1 VTRQDFSQC
10 SQATELVDTNPVSFE
25 EFDEG
30 GSARGG
36 SLAGQWSGIL
46 NCETGRSMVI
56 QFQLF
61 AVSSGDGFLGNV
73 KRRQAYAR
81 LNECKRFIVSYSKS
95 LL

>member
-1 VTRQDFSQC
+1 
-10 SQATELVDTNPVSFE
+10 VDTNPVSFE

-36 SLAGQWSGIL
+36 SLAGQWSRIL
-46 NCETGRSMVI
+46 TFAKPGRSMVM

-61 AVSSGDGFLGNV
+61 AVASGDGFLGNL
-73 KRRQAYAR
+73 KRRQTYAR